1 MSSYNLNINLK
12 MSDILKFSCKAPNC
26 GRRFTSKEVLNTHL
40 KCRHP
45 ELINNKEKKIENEI
59 EKKKENVENII
70 KKISNTKLNPHEKHH
85 NILQP
90 IEHKISSSMLTNKR
104 KSQVINGNK
113 KVHNPNNNS
122 ELPINNVK
130 ENNII
135 NKGKNKENNWNEG
148 IKNNN
153 EELEEIKIPNI
164 LEEKQKKLLNNL
176 FGQINSL
183 ENYLEKDCEFHK
195 TFYVPEIP
203 NYDKMYDSD
212 DETEKIKNII
222 IKDSKKNENEKIRE
236 ITNEMIFNNKYDK
249 IDDEKYKEIHELN
262 LSKKNITNFKN
273 NKKVSFEKLSEL
285 FVLNLSYNELYEIND
300 IISFENL
307 KELNISNNKI
317 EDISFCE
324 NLPNLCKFNAE
335 NNNIITITS
344 LNICSKMKILK
355 LSNNKIK
362 YLNSTLKTIKNL
374 LNLEE
379 LSIKGNPFLSELFS
393 YREYFITFYS
403 KINILDNE
411 KINEEKRIFSEN
423 FYKEN
428 NPSYKNNIKRPL
440 SSKHE
445 INENKNKINLIDKF
459 EVDDEEEE
467 DIDKDNIVNN
477 NMFKTQINFGEN
489 YINNKKKENI
499 ESEKDNKK
507 INDELEEGIRLKE
520 IINKQNEAIKNLKL
534 ELEKSSKINEKYENE
549 IEKYKSELEVYEKD
563 LKQNNEL
570 IDEEEENKIIKDL
583 EMWKREYFK
592 LLEKEMNDKNK
603 FSEDLFNIKEKAIE
617 ENVNNIE
624 RKKERPQTAN
634 VNSVL
639 SKNFEK
645 LYEEINDLKNRNNI
659 VEEMLDYKEDDE
671 NGEEE
676 EENEKE
682 EIEKLREIK
691 EMKNDLVEIDEN
703 EEDIPDDEIEEMFR
717 KSCQDIQK
725 MRKDIKEMN
734 EMNEIINKRSNK
746 NSNENNVIN
755 LNNKVIGNK
764 PLILKTPLLKPVTV
778 KNDNNSNIFGKLT
791 GINKNK
797 NENNKNPSQRY
808 KEYNKN
814 L

>member
-1 MSSYNLNINLK
+1 
-12 MSDILKFSCKAPNC
+12 MSDILKFACKAPNC
-26 GRRFTSKEVLNTHL
+26 GRRFTNQEVLNTHL

-45 ELINNKEKKIENEI
+45 ELINNKEIKPKIENEI
-59 EKKKENVENII
+59 EKKKEKVENII

-104 KSQVINGNK
+104 KSQVISGNK
-113 KVHNPNNNS
+113 KMHNSNNNS

-135 NKGKNKENNWNEG
+135 NKEKNIIKNNKENF
-148 IKNNN
+148 
-153 EELEEIKIPNI
+153 EEIKIPNI

-212 DETEKIKNII
+212 DESEKNNNII
-222 IKDSKKNENEKIRE
+222 IKDNKDNENEKIRE

-249 IDDEKYKEIHELN
+249 IDDIKYKEIHELN

-273 NKKVSFEKLSEL
+273 HKKVSFEKLSEL

-300 IISFENL
+300 IISLENL
-307 KELNISNNKI
+307 KELDISNNKI

-324 NLPNLCKFNAE
+324 NLPNLTNFNAE

-355 LSNNKIK
+355 ISNNKIK
-362 YLNSTLKTIKNL
+362 YLNSTLRTIKNL

-379 LSIKGNPFLSELFS
+379 LSIKGNPFLFELFS

-403 KINILDNE
+403 KISTLDNE
-411 KINEEKRIFSEN
+411 KIDEEKRIFSEN

-428 NPSYKNNIKRPL
+428 NPLYKNNIKRPL
-440 SSKHE
+440 SSKHG
-445 INENKNKINLIDKF
+445 INENKNKINSNDIF
-459 EVDDEEEE
+459 EVDDEQE
-467 DIDKDNIVNN
+467 DINKDNYVNS

-489 YINNKKKENI
+489 FINYKNNGNI
-499 ESEKDNKK
+499 ESEKEDYNKK
-507 INDELEEGIRLKE
+507 INDDELEEEIRSKE
-520 IINKQNEAIKNLKL
+520 IINEQNEIIKNLKL
-534 ELEKSSKINEKYENE
+534 ELEKSSKINEQYENE
-549 IEKYKSELEVYEKD
+549 IEKYKLELEVYEKS
-563 LKQNNEL
+563 LNNKNINKNEL
-570 IDEEEENKIIKDL
+570 IVEDEENNKIIKGL

-603 FSEDLFNIKEKAIE
+603 FSEDLFNIKTKAIE
-617 ENVNNIE
+617 ENINIMGK
-624 RKKERPQTAN
+624 KKERPQTAN
-634 VNSVL
+634 VNSEL

-645 LYEEINDLKNRNNI
+645 LYEEINVLKNRNNI
-659 VEEMLDYKEDDE
+659 VEEMLDNKEDEE
-671 NGEEE
+671 NGEENTNEE

-682 EIEKLREIK
+682 EIEKLEEIK
-691 EMKNDLVEIDEN
+691 EKNEIKNDFVELDEN

-725 MRKDIKEMN
+725 MKKDIK

-746 NSNENNVIN
+746 NSNENDVIN
-755 LNNKVIGNK
+755 LNNKEIGNK
-764 PLILKTPLLKPVTV
+764 PLILKPPLLKPVAV
-778 KNDNNSNIFGKLT
+778 KNDNNSNIFGKLS
-791 GINKNK
+791 GINKIK

-808 KEYNKN
+808 QNTLLHLK
-814 L
+814 

>member
-1 MSSYNLNINLK
+1 

-26 GRRFTSKEVLNTHL
+26 GRRFTSQEVLNTHI

-45 ELINNKEKKIENEI
+45 ELINNKDIKPKIENEI

-113 KVHNPNNNS
+113 KIHNSNNNS
-122 ELPINNVK
+122 ELPINNIK

-135 NKGKNKENNWNEG
+135 NKEKNI

-212 DETEKIKNII
+212 DETEKNKNII
-222 IKDSKKNENEKIRE
+222 IKDSKANENEKIRE
-236 ITNEMIFNNKYDK
+236 ITNEMIFNNNYDK

-300 IISFENL
+300 IISFESL
-307 KELNISNNKI
+307 KELDISNNKI

-324 NLPNLCKFNAE
+324 NLPNLCIFNAE

-344 LNICSKMKILK
+344 LNICSKIKILK
-355 LSNNKIK
+355 LSNNNIK
-362 YLNSTLKTIKNL
+362 YLNSTLRTIKNL

-411 KINEEKRIFSEN
+411 KIDEEKRIFSEN

-428 NPSYKNNIKRPL
+428 NPLYKNNIKRPL
-440 SSKHE
+440 SSKHG
-445 INENKNKINLIDKF
+445 INENKNKINSI
-459 EVDDEEEE
+459 DDEEEE
-467 DIDKDNIVNN
+467 DIDNDNLINS

-489 YINNKKKENI
+489 YINNKKKENV

-507 INDELEEGIRLKE
+507 INDELEEEIRLKE
-520 IINKQNEAIKNLKL
+520 IVNKQNEAIKNLKL
-534 ELEKSSKINEKYENE
+534 ELERSSKINEKYENE

-563 LKQNNEL
+563 LKNKNEL
-570 IDEEEENKIIKDL
+570 IVEEEENKIIKDL

-603 FSEDLFNIKEKAIE
+603 FSEDLFNIKAKAIE

-639 SKNFEK
+639 SKKFDK
-645 LYEEINDLKNRNNI
+645 LYEEINVLKNRNNI
-659 VEEMLDYKEDDE
+659 MEEILDYKEDDE

-676 EENEKE
+676 EEKE
-682 EIEKLREIK
+682 ETEKLKEIK

-734 EMNEIINKRSNK
+734 EMNEIINKSSNK
-746 NSNENNVIN
+746 KSNENNVIN

-764 PLILKTPLLKPVTV
+764 PLIIKPPLLKPVSV

-797 NENNKNPSQRY
+797 NENNKNPPQRY
-808 KEYNKN
+808 QSTLLHLK
-814 L
+814 

>member
-1 MSSYNLNINLK
+1 
-12 MSDILKFSCKAPNC
+12 MSDILKFACKAPNC
-26 GRRFTSKEVLNTHL
+26 GRRFTTQEVLNTHL

-45 ELINNKEKKIENEI
+45 ELINNKEIKPKIENEI
-59 EKKKENVENII
+59 EKKKEKVENII

-90 IEHKISSSMLTNKR
+90 IEHKISSSILTNKR

-113 KVHNPNNNS
+113 KFHNSNNNS

-135 NKGKNKENNWNEG
+135 NKEKNIIKNNKENF
-148 IKNNN
+148 
-153 EELEEIKIPNI
+153 EEIKIPNI

-212 DETEKIKNII
+212 DESEKNNNII
-222 IKDSKKNENEKIRE
+222 IKDNKDNENEKIRE

-249 IDDEKYKEIHELN
+249 IDDIKYKEIHELN

-273 NKKVSFEKLSEL
+273 HKKVSFEKLSEL

-300 IISFENL
+300 IISLENL
-307 KELNISNNKI
+307 KELDISNNKI

-324 NLPNLCKFNAE
+324 NLPNLTNFNAE

-355 LSNNKIK
+355 ISNNKIK
-362 YLNSTLKTIKNL
+362 YLNSTLRTIKNL

-393 YREYFITFYS
+393 YREYFISFYS
-403 KINILDNE
+403 KINILDSE
-411 KINEEKRIFSEN
+411 KIDDEKRIFSEK

-428 NPSYKNNIKRPL
+428 NPLYKNNIKRPL
-440 SSKHE
+440 SSKHG
-445 INENKNKINLIDKF
+445 INGYKNKINEINIF
-459 EVDDEEEE
+459 NVDEEQEN
-467 DIDKDNIVNN
+467 INKDNYENN

-489 YINNKKKENI
+489 YIYNK
-499 ESEKDNKK
+499 ESEKKEFNKK
-507 INDELEEGIRLKE
+507 IIDKIDEEIALKKIVDE
-520 IINKQNEAIKNLKL
+520 QNETIKNLKL
-534 ELEKSSKINEKYENE
+534 ELEKVSKINEKYENE
-549 IEKYKSELEVYEKD
+549 IEKYKSELEVYEKG
-563 LKQNNEL
+563 LNNKNEL
-570 IDEEEENKIIKDL
+570 IGEEEENNKIIKGL
-583 EMWKREYFK
+583 EMWKKEYFK
-592 LLEKEMNDKNK
+592 LLEKEINDKNT
-603 FSEDLFNIKEKAIE
+603 FSEDLFDIKTKAIE
-617 ENVNNIE
+617 ENVNIIE
-624 RKKERPQTAN
+624 RKNERPQTAN
-634 VNSVL
+634 VNSEL
-639 SKNFEK
+639 SKNFGK
-645 LYEEINDLKNRNNI
+645 LYEEINVFKNRNNI
-659 VEEMLDYKEDDE
+659 AEEILDKEDDE
-671 NGEEE
+671 NGEENNEE

-682 EIEKLREIK
+682 ETEKLK
-691 EMKNDLVEIDEN
+691 ENKEKENDYAEVKIDKN
-703 EEDIPDDEIEEMFR
+703 EEDIPDDEIEEIFR

-734 EMNEIINKRSNK
+734 EIISKRSNK
-746 NSNENNVIN
+746 NSNEKNVIN
-755 LNNKVIGNK
+755 LNNNNIIGNK
-764 PLILKTPLLKPVTV
+764 PLILKSPLLKPITAV
-778 KNDNNSNIFGKLT
+778 KNDNNLNIFGKLS

-797 NENNKNPSQRY
+797 NENNKNTSQRY
-808 KEYNKN
+808 QSTLLHLK
-814 L
+814 

>member
-1 MSSYNLNINLK
+1 MC
-12 MSDILKFSCKAPNC
+12 DILKFSCKAPNC
-26 GRRFTSKEVLNTHL
+26 GRRFTSQEVLNTHI

-45 ELINNKEKKIENEI
+45 ELINNKDIKPKIENEI

-113 KVHNPNNNS
+113 KIHNSNNNS
-122 ELPINNVK
+122 ELPINNIK

-135 NKGKNKENNWNEG
+135 NKEKNI

-212 DETEKIKNII
+212 DETEKNKNII
-222 IKDSKKNENEKIRE
+222 IKDSKANENEKIRE
-236 ITNEMIFNNKYDK
+236 ITNEMIFNNNYDK

-300 IISFENL
+300 IISFESL
-307 KELNISNNKI
+307 KELDISNNKI

-324 NLPNLCKFNAE
+324 NLPNLCIFNAE

-344 LNICSKMKILK
+344 LNICSKIKILK
-355 LSNNKIK
+355 LSNNNIK
-362 YLNSTLKTIKNL
+362 YLNSTLRTIKNL

-411 KINEEKRIFSEN
+411 KIDEEKRIFSEN

-428 NPSYKNNIKRPL
+428 NPLYKNNIKRPL
-440 SSKHE
+440 SSKHG
-445 INENKNKINLIDKF
+445 INENKNKINSI
-459 EVDDEEEE
+459 DDEEEE
-467 DIDKDNIVNN
+467 DIDNDNLINS

-489 YINNKKKENI
+489 YINNKKKENV

-507 INDELEEGIRLKE
+507 INDELEEEIRLKE
-520 IINKQNEAIKNLKL
+520 IVNKQNEAIKNLKL
-534 ELEKSSKINEKYENE
+534 ELERSSKINEKYENE

-563 LKQNNEL
+563 LKNKNEL
-570 IDEEEENKIIKDL
+570 IVEEEENKIIKDL

-603 FSEDLFNIKEKAIE
+603 FSEDLFNIKAKAIE

-639 SKNFEK
+639 SKNFDK
-645 LYEEINDLKNRNNI
+645 LYEEINVLKNRNNI
-659 VEEMLDYKEDDE
+659 MEEILDYKEDDE

-676 EENEKE
+676 EEKE
-682 EIEKLREIK
+682 ETEKLKEIK

-734 EMNEIINKRSNK
+734 EMNEIINKSSNK
-746 NSNENNVIN
+746 KSNENNVIN

-764 PLILKTPLLKPVTV
+764 PLIIKPPLLKPVSV

-797 NENNKNPSQRY
+797 NENNKNPPQRY
-808 KEYNKN
+808 QSTLLHLK
-814 L
+814 

>member
-1 MSSYNLNINLK
+1 

-26 GRRFTSKEVLNTHL
+26 GRRFTSQEVLNTHI

-45 ELINNKEKKIENEI
+45 ELINNKDIKPKIENEI

-104 KSQVINGNK
+104 KSQVIKGNK
-113 KVHNPNNNS
+113 KIHNSNNNS
-122 ELPINNVK
+122 ELPINNIK

-135 NKGKNKENNWNEG
+135 NKEKNI

-212 DETEKIKNII
+212 DETEKNKNII
-222 IKDSKKNENEKIRE
+222 IKDSKANENEKIRE
-236 ITNEMIFNNKYDK
+236 ITNEMIFNNNYDK

-300 IISFENL
+300 IISFESL
-307 KELNISNNKI
+307 KELDISNNKI

-324 NLPNLCKFNAE
+324 NLPNLCIFNAE

-344 LNICSKMKILK
+344 LNICSKIKILK
-355 LSNNKIK
+355 LSNNNIK
-362 YLNSTLKTIKNL
+362 YLNSTLRTIKNL

-411 KINEEKRIFSEN
+411 KIDEEKRIFSEN

-428 NPSYKNNIKRPL
+428 NPLYKNNIKRPL
-440 SSKHE
+440 SSKHG
-445 INENKNKINLIDKF
+445 INENKNKINSI
-459 EVDDEEEE
+459 DDEEEE
-467 DIDKDNIVNN
+467 DIDNDNLINS
-477 NMFKTQINFGEN
+477 NMFKTPFNFGEN
-489 YINNKKKENI
+489 YINNKKKENV

-507 INDELEEGIRLKE
+507 INDELEEEIRLKE
-520 IINKQNEAIKNLKL
+520 IVNKQNEAIKNLKL
-534 ELEKSSKINEKYENE
+534 ELERSSKINEKYENE

-563 LKQNNEL
+563 LKNKNEL
-570 IDEEEENKIIKDL
+570 IVEEEENKIIKDL

-603 FSEDLFNIKEKAIE
+603 FSEDLFNIKAKAIE

-639 SKNFEK
+639 SKNFDK
-645 LYEEINDLKNRNNI
+645 LYEEINVLKNRNNI
-659 VEEMLDYKEDDE
+659 MEEILDYKEDDE

-676 EENEKE
+676 EEKE
-682 EIEKLREIK
+682 ETEKLKEIK

-734 EMNEIINKRSNK
+734 EMNEIINKSSNK
-746 NSNENNVIN
+746 KSNENNVIN

-764 PLILKTPLLKPVTV
+764 PLIIKPPLLKPVSV

-797 NENNKNPSQRY
+797 NENNKNPPQRY
-808 KEYNKN
+808 QSTLLHLK
-814 L
+814 

>member
-1 MSSYNLNINLK
+1 

-26 GRRFTSKEVLNTHL
+26 GRRFTSQEVLNTHI

-45 ELINNKEKKIENEI
+45 ELINNKDIKPKIENEI

-113 KVHNPNNNS
+113 KIHNSNNNS
-122 ELPINNVK
+122 ELPINNIK

-135 NKGKNKENNWNEG
+135 NKEKNI

-212 DETEKIKNII
+212 DETEKNKNII
-222 IKDSKKNENEKIRE
+222 IKDSKANENEKIRE
-236 ITNEMIFNNKYDK
+236 ITNEMIFNNNYDK

-300 IISFENL
+300 IISFESL
-307 KELNISNNKI
+307 KELDISNNKI

-324 NLPNLCKFNAE
+324 NLPNLCIFNAE

-344 LNICSKMKILK
+344 LNICSKIKILK
-355 LSNNKIK
+355 LSNNNIK
-362 YLNSTLKTIKNL
+362 YLNSTLRTIKNL

-411 KINEEKRIFSEN
+411 KIDEEKRIFSEN

-428 NPSYKNNIKRPL
+428 NPLYKNNIKRPL
-440 SSKHE
+440 SSKHG
-445 INENKNKINLIDKF
+445 INENKNKINSI
-459 EVDDEEEE
+459 DDEEEE
-467 DIDKDNIVNN
+467 DIDNDNLINS

-489 YINNKKKENI
+489 YINNKKKENV

-507 INDELEEGIRLKE
+507 INDELEEEIRLKE
-520 IINKQNEAIKNLKL
+520 IVNKQNEAIKNLKL
-534 ELEKSSKINEKYENE
+534 ELERSSKINEKYENE

-563 LKQNNEL
+563 LKNKNEL
-570 IDEEEENKIIKDL
+570 IVEEEENKIIKDL

-603 FSEDLFNIKEKAIE
+603 FSEDLFNIKAKAIE

-639 SKNFEK
+639 SKNFDK
-645 LYEEINDLKNRNNI
+645 LYEEINVLKNRNNI
-659 VEEMLDYKEDDE
+659 MEKILDYKEDDE

-676 EENEKE
+676 EEKE
-682 EIEKLREIK
+682 ETEKLKEIK

-734 EMNEIINKRSNK
+734 EMNEIINKSSNK
-746 NSNENNVIN
+746 KSNENNVIN

-764 PLILKTPLLKPVTV
+764 PLIIKPPLLKPVSV

-797 NENNKNPSQRY
+797 NENNKNPPQRY
-808 KEYNKN
+808 QSTLLHLK
-814 L
+814 

>member
-1 MSSYNLNINLK
+1 

-26 GRRFTSKEVLNTHL
+26 GRRFTSQEVLNTHI

-45 ELINNKEKKIENEI
+45 ELINNKDIKPKIENEI

-113 KVHNPNNNS
+113 KIHNSNNNS
-122 ELPINNVK
+122 ELPINNIK

-135 NKGKNKENNWNEG
+135 NKEKNI

-212 DETEKIKNII
+212 DETEKNKNII
-222 IKDSKKNENEKIRE
+222 IKDSKANENEKIRE
-236 ITNEMIFNNKYDK
+236 ITNEMIFNNNYDK

-300 IISFENL
+300 IISFESL
-307 KELNISNNKI
+307 KELDISNNKI

-324 NLPNLCKFNAE
+324 NLPNLCIFNAE

-344 LNICSKMKILK
+344 LNICSKIKILK
-355 LSNNKIK
+355 LSNNNIK
-362 YLNSTLKTIKNL
+362 YLNSTLRTIKNL

-411 KINEEKRIFSEN
+411 KIDEEKRIFSEN
-423 FYKEN
+423 SYKEN
-428 NPSYKNNIKRPL
+428 NPLYKNNIKRPL
-440 SSKHE
+440 SSKHG
-445 INENKNKINLIDKF
+445 INENKNKINSI
-459 EVDDEEEE
+459 DDEEEE
-467 DIDKDNIVNN
+467 DIDNDNLINS

-489 YINNKKKENI
+489 YINNKKKENV

-507 INDELEEGIRLKE
+507 INDELEEEIRLKE
-520 IINKQNEAIKNLKL
+520 IVNKQNEAIKNLKL
-534 ELEKSSKINEKYENE
+534 ELERSSKINEKYENE

-563 LKQNNEL
+563 LKNKNEL
-570 IDEEEENKIIKDL
+570 IVEEEENKIIKDL

-603 FSEDLFNIKEKAIE
+603 FSEDLFNIKAKAIE

-639 SKNFEK
+639 SKNFDK
-645 LYEEINDLKNRNNI
+645 LYEEINVLKNRNNI
-659 VEEMLDYKEDDE
+659 MEEILDYKEDDE

-676 EENEKE
+676 EEKE
-682 EIEKLREIK
+682 ETEKLKEIK

-734 EMNEIINKRSNK
+734 EMNEIINKSSNK
-746 NSNENNVIN
+746 KSNENNVIN

-764 PLILKTPLLKPVTV
+764 PLIIKPPLLKPVSV

-797 NENNKNPSQRY
+797 NENNKNPPQRY
-808 KEYNKN
+808 QSTLLHLK
-814 L
+814 

>member
-1 MSSYNLNINLK
+1 

-26 GRRFTSKEVLNTHL
+26 GRRFTSQEVLNTHI

-45 ELINNKEKKIENEI
+45 ELINNKDIKPKIENEI

-113 KVHNPNNNS
+113 KIHNSNNNS
-122 ELPINNVK
+122 ELPINNIK

-135 NKGKNKENNWNEG
+135 NKEKNI

-212 DETEKIKNII
+212 DETEKNKNII
-222 IKDSKKNENEKIRE
+222 IKDSKANENEKIRE
-236 ITNEMIFNNKYDK
+236 ITNEMIFNNNYDK

-300 IISFENL
+300 IISFESL
-307 KELNISNNKI
+307 KELDISNNKI

-324 NLPNLCKFNAE
+324 NLPNLCIFNAE

-344 LNICSKMKILK
+344 LNICSKIKILK
-355 LSNNKIK
+355 LSNNNIK
-362 YLNSTLKTIKNL
+362 YLNSTLRTIKNL

-411 KINEEKRIFSEN
+411 KIDEEKRIFSEN

-428 NPSYKNNIKRPL
+428 NPLYKNNIKRPL
-440 SSKHE
+440 SSKHG
-445 INENKNKINLIDKF
+445 INENKNKINSI
-459 EVDDEEEE
+459 DDEEEE
-467 DIDKDNIVNN
+467 DIDNDNLINS

-489 YINNKKKENI
+489 YINNKKKENV

-507 INDELEEGIRLKE
+507 INDELEEEIRLKE
-520 IINKQNEAIKNLKL
+520 IVNKQNEAIKNLKL
-534 ELEKSSKINEKYENE
+534 ELERSSKINEKYENE

-563 LKQNNEL
+563 LKNKNEL
-570 IDEEEENKIIKDL
+570 IVEEEENKIIKDL

-603 FSEDLFNIKEKAIE
+603 FSEDLFNIKAKAIE

-639 SKNFEK
+639 SKNFDK
-645 LYEEINDLKNRNNI
+645 LYEEINVLKNRNNI
-659 VEEMLDYKEDDE
+659 MEEILDYKEDDE

-676 EENEKE
+676 EEKE
-682 EIEKLREIK
+682 ETEKLKEIK

-703 EEDIPDDEIEEMFR
+703 EEDISDDEIEEMFR

-734 EMNEIINKRSNK
+734 EMNEIINKSSNK
-746 NSNENNVIN
+746 KSNENNVIN

-764 PLILKTPLLKPVTV
+764 PLIIKPPLLKPVSV

-797 NENNKNPSQRY
+797 NENNKNPPQRY
-808 KEYNKN
+808 QSTLLHLK
-814 L
+814 

>member
-1 MSSYNLNINLK
+1 

-26 GRRFTSKEVLNTHL
+26 GRRFTSQEVLNTHI

-45 ELINNKEKKIENEI
+45 ELINNKDIKPKIENEI

-113 KVHNPNNNS
+113 KIHNSNNNS
-122 ELPINNVK
+122 ELPINNIK

-135 NKGKNKENNWNEG
+135 NKEKNI

-212 DETEKIKNII
+212 DETEKNKNII
-222 IKDSKKNENEKIRE
+222 IKDSKANENEKIRE
-236 ITNEMIFNNKYDK
+236 ITNEMIFNNNYDK

-300 IISFENL
+300 IISFESL
-307 KELNISNNKI
+307 KELDISNNKI

-324 NLPNLCKFNAE
+324 NLPNLCIFNAE

-344 LNICSKMKILK
+344 LNICSKIKILK
-355 LSNNKIK
+355 LSNNNIK
-362 YLNSTLKTIKNL
+362 YLNSTLRTIKNL

-411 KINEEKRIFSEN
+411 KIDEEKRIFSEN

-428 NPSYKNNIKRPL
+428 NPLYKNNIKRPL
-440 SSKHE
+440 SSKHG
-445 INENKNKINLIDKF
+445 INENKNKINSI
-459 EVDDEEEE
+459 DDEEEE
-467 DIDKDNIVNN
+467 DIDNDNLINS

-489 YINNKKKENI
+489 YINNKKKENV

-507 INDELEEGIRLKE
+507 INDELEEEIRLKE
-520 IINKQNEAIKNLKL
+520 IVNKQNEAIKNLKL
-534 ELEKSSKINEKYENE
+534 ELE
-549 IEKYKSELEVYEKD
+549 
-563 LKQNNEL
+563 
-570 IDEEEENKIIKDL
+570 
-583 EMWKREYFK
+583 
-592 LLEKEMNDKNK
+592 
-603 FSEDLFNIKEKAIE
+603 
-617 ENVNNIE
+617 
-624 RKKERPQTAN
+624 
-634 VNSVL
+634 
-639 SKNFEK
+639 
-645 LYEEINDLKNRNNI
+645 
-659 VEEMLDYKEDDE
+659 
-671 NGEEE
+671 
-676 EENEKE
+676 
-682 EIEKLREIK
+682 
-691 EMKNDLVEIDEN
+691 
-703 EEDIPDDEIEEMFR
+703 
-717 KSCQDIQK
+717 
-725 MRKDIKEMN
+725 
-734 EMNEIINKRSNK
+734 
-746 NSNENNVIN
+746 
-755 LNNKVIGNK
+755 
-764 PLILKTPLLKPVTV
+764 
-778 KNDNNSNIFGKLT
+778 
-791 GINKNK
+791 
-797 NENNKNPSQRY
+797 
-808 KEYNKN
+808 
-814 L
+814 

>member
-1 MSSYNLNINLK
+1 
-12 MSDILKFSCKAPNC
+12 MSDILKFACKAPNC
-26 GRRFTSKEVLNTHL
+26 GRRFTSQEVLNTHL

-45 ELINNKEKKIENEI
+45 ELINNKEIKPKIESEI

-70 KKISNTKLNPHEKHH
+70 KKISNTILIPHEKHH

-90 IEHKISSSMLTNKR
+90 IEHKISSSILTNKR
-104 KSQVINGNK
+104 KSQVIKGNK
-113 KVHNPNNNS
+113 KMNNSNNNS
-122 ELPINNVK
+122 ELPINNAK
-130 ENNII
+130 QNNII
-135 NKGKNKENNWNEG
+135 NKEKNIINK
-148 IKNNN
+148 NN
-153 EELEEIKIPNI
+153 EEIEEIKIPNI

-195 TFYVPEIP
+195 TFIVPEVP

-212 DETEKIKNII
+212 DEDEKNKNII
-222 IKDSKKNENEKIRE
+222 IKENKNSENEKIKE
-236 ITNEMIFNNKYDK
+236 ITNEMIFNNNYDN

-273 NKKVSFEKLSEL
+273 HKKVSFEKLSEL
-285 FVLNLSYNELYEIND
+285 FVLNLSYNTLYEIND

-307 KELNISNNKI
+307 KELDISNNKI

-344 LNICSKMKILK
+344 LNICSKMKVLK
-355 LSNNKIK
+355 ISNNKIK
-362 YLNSTLKTIKNL
+362 YLNSTLRTIKNL
-374 LNLEE
+374 FNLEE

-393 YREYFITFYS
+393 YREYFISFYP

-411 KINEEKRIFSEN
+411 KIDDEKRVFSEN

-428 NPSYKNNIKRPL
+428 NPLYKNNIKRPL
-440 SSKHE
+440 SSRQG
-445 INENKNKINLIDKF
+445 INGYKNKIIVIDTF
-459 EVDDEEEE
+459 EVDEEQE
-467 DIDKDNIVNN
+467 DIDKDNYENS
-477 NMFKTQINFGEN
+477 NMFKTQINFGED

-499 ESEKDNKK
+499 ESEKEEYNKK
-507 INDELEEGIRLKE
+507 INDELEEEIRLKE
-520 IINKQNEAIKNLKL
+520 IVNEQNETIKNLKL

-549 IEKYKSELEVYEKD
+549 IEKYKSELEVYEKG
-563 LKQNNEL
+563 LNNKNEL
-570 IDEEEENKIIKDL
+570 IIEEEENNKIKKGL
-583 EMWKREYFK
+583 EMWKKEYFK

-603 FSEDLFNIKEKAIE
+603 FSEDLFNIKTKEIE
-617 ENVNNIE
+617 ENKNIME
-624 RKKERPQTAN
+624 RKKERPQTAYL
-634 VNSVL
+634 NSEL

-645 LYEEINDLKNRNNI
+645 LYEEINVLKNGNNI
-659 VEEMLDYKEDDE
+659 EEEMLDYKEDDE
-671 NGEEE
+671 NEEENNEEE
-676 EENEKE
+676 EYEKE
-682 EIEKLREIK
+682 ETEKLKENK
-691 EMKNDLVEIDEN
+691 EMKNDLDEVEIDKNE

-734 EMNEIINKRSNK
+734 EMNEIFNKRSNK
-746 NSNENNVIN
+746 NSNENDIIN

-764 PLILKTPLLKPVTV
+764 PLILKPPLLKPVIAG
-778 KNDNNSNIFGKLT
+778 KNDNDSNIFEKLS

-808 KEYNKN
+808 QSTLFHLK
-814 L
+814 

>member
-1 MSSYNLNINLK
+1 
-12 MSDILKFSCKAPNC
+12 MSDILKFACKAPNC
-26 GRRFTSKEVLNTHL
+26 GRRFTNQEVLNTHL

-45 ELINNKEKKIENEI
+45 ELINNKEIKPKIENEI
-59 EKKKENVENII
+59 EKKKEKVENII

-104 KSQVINGNK
+104 KSQVISGNK
-113 KVHNPNNNS
+113 KMHNSNNNS

-135 NKGKNKENNWNEG
+135 NKEKNIIKNNKENF
-148 IKNNN
+148 
-153 EELEEIKIPNI
+153 EEIKIPNI

-212 DETEKIKNII
+212 DESEKNNNII
-222 IKDSKKNENEKIRE
+222 IKDNKDNENEKIRE

-249 IDDEKYKEIHELN
+249 IDDIKYKEIHELN

-273 NKKVSFEKLSEL
+273 HKKVSFEKLSEL

-300 IISFENL
+300 IISLENL
-307 KELNISNNKI
+307 KELDISNNKI

-324 NLPNLCKFNAE
+324 NLPNLTNFNAE

-355 LSNNKIK
+355 ISNNKIK
-362 YLNSTLKTIKNL
+362 YLNSTLRTIKNL

-403 KINILDNE
+403 KISTLDNE
-411 KINEEKRIFSEN
+411 KIDEEKRIFSEN

-428 NPSYKNNIKRPL
+428 NPLYKNNIKRPL
-440 SSKHE
+440 SSKHG
-445 INENKNKINLIDKF
+445 INENKNKINSNDIF
-459 EVDDEEEE
+459 EVDDEQE
-467 DIDKDNIVNN
+467 DINKDNYVNS

-489 YINNKKKENI
+489 FINYKNNGNI
-499 ESEKDNKK
+499 ESEKEDYNKK
-507 INDELEEGIRLKE
+507 INDDELEEEIRLKE
-520 IINKQNEAIKNLKL
+520 IINEQNEIIKNLKL
-534 ELEKSSKINEKYENE
+534 ELEKSSKINEQNENE
-549 IEKYKSELEVYEKD
+549 IEKYKLELEVYEKS
-563 LKQNNEL
+563 LNNKNINKNEL
-570 IDEEEENKIIKDL
+570 IVEDEENNKIIKGL

-603 FSEDLFNIKEKAIE
+603 FSEDLFNIKTKAIE
-617 ENVNNIE
+617 ENINIMGK
-624 RKKERPQTAN
+624 KKERPQTAN
-634 VNSVL
+634 VNSEL

-645 LYEEINDLKNRNNI
+645 LYEEINVLKNRNNI
-659 VEEMLDYKEDDE
+659 VEEMLDNKEDEE
-671 NGEEE
+671 NGEENTNEE

-682 EIEKLREIK
+682 EIEKLEEIK
-691 EMKNDLVEIDEN
+691 EKNEIKNDFVELDEN

-725 MRKDIKEMN
+725 MKKDIK

-746 NSNENNVIN
+746 NSNENDVIN
-755 LNNKVIGNK
+755 LNNKEIGNK
-764 PLILKTPLLKPVTV
+764 PLILKPPLLKPVAV
-778 KNDNNSNIFGKLT
+778 KNDNNSNIFGKLS
-791 GINKNK
+791 GINKIK

-808 KEYNKN
+808 QNTLLHLK
-814 L
+814 

>member
-1 MSSYNLNINLK
+1 

-26 GRRFTSKEVLNTHL
+26 GRRFTSQEVLNTHI

-45 ELINNKEKKIENEI
+45 ELINNKDIKPKIENEI

-113 KVHNPNNNS
+113 KIHNSNNNS
-122 ELPINNVK
+122 ELPINNIK

-135 NKGKNKENNWNEG
+135 NKEKNI

-212 DETEKIKNII
+212 DETEKNKNII
-222 IKDSKKNENEKIRE
+222 IKDSKANENEKIRE
-236 ITNEMIFNNKYDK
+236 ITNEMIFNNNYDK

-262 LSKKNITNFKN
+262 LSKK

-300 IISFENL
+300 IISFESL
-307 KELNISNNKI
+307 KELDISNNKI

-324 NLPNLCKFNAE
+324 NLPNLCIFNAE

-344 LNICSKMKILK
+344 LNICSKIKILK
-355 LSNNKIK
+355 LSNNNIK
-362 YLNSTLKTIKNL
+362 YLNSTLRTIKNL

-411 KINEEKRIFSEN
+411 KIDEEKRIFSEN

-428 NPSYKNNIKRPL
+428 NPLYKNNIKRPL
-440 SSKHE
+440 SSKHG
-445 INENKNKINLIDKF
+445 INENKNKINSI
-459 EVDDEEEE
+459 DDEEEE
-467 DIDKDNIVNN
+467 DIDNDNLINS

-489 YINNKKKENI
+489 YINNKKKENV

-507 INDELEEGIRLKE
+507 INDELEEEIRLKE
-520 IINKQNEAIKNLKL
+520 IVNKQNEAIKNLKL
-534 ELEKSSKINEKYENE
+534 ELERSSKINEKYENE

-563 LKQNNEL
+563 LKNKNEL
-570 IDEEEENKIIKDL
+570 IVEEEENKIIKDL

-603 FSEDLFNIKEKAIE
+603 FSEDLFNIKAKAIE

-639 SKNFEK
+639 SKNFDK
-645 LYEEINDLKNRNNI
+645 LYEEINVLKNRNNI
-659 VEEMLDYKEDDE
+659 MEKILDYKEDDE

-676 EENEKE
+676 EEKE
-682 EIEKLREIK
+682 ETEKLKEIK

-734 EMNEIINKRSNK
+734 EMNEIINKSSNK
-746 NSNENNVIN
+746 KSNENNVIN

-764 PLILKTPLLKPVTV
+764 PLIIKPPLLKPVSV

-797 NENNKNPSQRY
+797 NENNKNPPQRY
-808 KEYNKN
+808 QSTLLHLK
-814 L
+814 

>member
-1 MSSYNLNINLK
+1 

-26 GRRFTSKEVLNTHL
+26 GRRFTSQEVLNTHI

-45 ELINNKEKKIENEI
+45 ELINNKDIKPKIENEI

-113 KVHNPNNNS
+113 KIHNSNNNS
-122 ELPINNVK
+122 ELPINNIK

-135 NKGKNKENNWNEG
+135 NKEKNI

-212 DETEKIKNII
+212 DETEKNKNII
-222 IKDSKKNENEKIRE
+222 IKDSKANENEKIRE
-236 ITNEMIFNNKYDK
+236 ITNEMIFNNNYDK

-300 IISFENL
+300 IISFESL
-307 KELNISNNKI
+307 KELDISNNKI

-324 NLPNLCKFNAE
+324 NLPNLCIFNAE

-344 LNICSKMKILK
+344 LNICSKIKILK
-355 LSNNKIK
+355 LSNNNIK
-362 YLNSTLKTIKNL
+362 YLNSTLRTIKNL

-411 KINEEKRIFSEN
+411 KIDEEKRIFSEN

-428 NPSYKNNIKRPL
+428 NPLYKNNIKRPL
-440 SSKHE
+440 SSKHG
-445 INENKNKINLIDKF
+445 INENKNKINSI
-459 EVDDEEEE
+459 DDEEEE
-467 DIDKDNIVNN
+467 DIDNDNLINS

-489 YINNKKKENI
+489 YINNKKKENV

-507 INDELEEGIRLKE
+507 INDELEEEIRLKE
-520 IINKQNEAIKNLKL
+520 IVNKQNEAIKNLKL
-534 ELEKSSKINEKYENE
+534 ELERSSKINEKYENE

-563 LKQNNEL
+563 LKNKNEL
-570 IDEEEENKIIKDL
+570 IVEEEENKIIKDL

-603 FSEDLFNIKEKAIE
+603 FSEDLFNIKAKAIE

-639 SKNFEK
+639 SKNFDK
-645 LYEEINDLKNRNNI
+645 LYEEINVLKNRNNI
-659 VEEMLDYKEDDE
+659 MEEILDYKEDDE

-676 EENEKE
+676 EEKE
-682 EIEKLREIK
+682 ETEKLKEIK

-734 EMNEIINKRSNK
+734 EMNEIINKSSNK
-746 NSNENNVIN
+746 KSNENNVIN

-764 PLILKTPLLKPVTV
+764 PLIIKPPLLKPVSV

-797 NENNKNPSQRY
+797 NENNKNPPQRY
-808 KEYNKN
+808 QSTLLHLK
-814 L
+814 

>member
-1 MSSYNLNINLK
+1 

-26 GRRFTSKEVLNTHL
+26 GRRFTSQEVLNTHI

-45 ELINNKEKKIENEI
+45 ELINNKDIKPKIENEI

-113 KVHNPNNNS
+113 KIHNSNNNS
-122 ELPINNVK
+122 ELPINNIK

-135 NKGKNKENNWNEG
+135 NKEKNI

-212 DETEKIKNII
+212 DETEKNKNII
-222 IKDSKKNENEKIRE
+222 IKDSKANENEKIRE
-236 ITNEMIFNNKYDK
+236 ITNEMIFNNNYDK

-300 IISFENL
+300 IISFESL
-307 KELNISNNKI
+307 KELDISNNKI

-324 NLPNLCKFNAE
+324 NLPNLCIFNAE

-344 LNICSKMKILK
+344 LNICSKIKILK
-355 LSNNKIK
+355 LSNNNIK
-362 YLNSTLKTIKNL
+362 YLNSTLRTIKNL

-411 KINEEKRIFSEN
+411 KIDEEKRIFSEN

-428 NPSYKNNIKRPL
+428 NPLYKNNIKRPL
-440 SSKHE
+440 SSKHG
-445 INENKNKINLIDKF
+445 INENKNKINSI
-459 EVDDEEEE
+459 DDEEEE
-467 DIDKDNIVNN
+467 DIDNDNLINS
-477 NMFKTQINFGEN
+477 NMFKTPFNFGEN
-489 YINNKKKENI
+489 YINNKKKENV

-507 INDELEEGIRLKE
+507 INDELEEEIRLKE
-520 IINKQNEAIKNLKL
+520 IVNKQNEAIKNLKL
-534 ELEKSSKINEKYENE
+534 ELERSSKINEKYENE

-563 LKQNNEL
+563 LKNKNEL
-570 IDEEEENKIIKDL
+570 IVEEEENKIIKDL

-603 FSEDLFNIKEKAIE
+603 FSEDLFNIKAKAIE

-639 SKNFEK
+639 SKNFDK
-645 LYEEINDLKNRNNI
+645 LYEEINVLKNRNNI
-659 VEEMLDYKEDDE
+659 MEEILDYKEDDE

-676 EENEKE
+676 EEKE
-682 EIEKLREIK
+682 ETEKLKEIK

-734 EMNEIINKRSNK
+734 EMNEIINKSSNK
-746 NSNENNVIN
+746 KSNENNVIN

-764 PLILKTPLLKPVTV
+764 PLIIKPPLLKPVSV

-797 NENNKNPSQRY
+797 NENNKNPPQRY
-808 KEYNKN
+808 QSTLLHLK
-814 L
+814 